1 MKRKILLR
9 PFLALVSLLLV
20 LAVGCK
26 SQEER
31 QETETLTAIEE
42 QLKEGSQ
49 VAPGSGDPPPADVS
63 AALMPQ
69 IRIDLGADH
78 VVQDERFDVNISDA
92 PARAFLMGL
101 VEGTSYNM
109 VVHPA
114 VNGTITLNLK
124 AVTVPEVMEVL
135 REVYGYEY
143 EKTRA
148 GFNVTPARLQSRI
161 FEIDYLNIKRSGNSQ
176 TRVSSGQ
183 ITGTSVDKG
192 ASGSTSEE
200 RITGTQIITHSDSDF
215 WKELETALK
224 SIIGAGEGRSV
235 VVTPQSGVVV
245 VRAMPTELREVGEY
259 LKVTQNNLQRQV
271 VIEAKVV
278 EVRLNDGS
286 QSGINWA
293 GLLEKNGRTMTLG
306 HTGGGS
312 VFGSDTGLSGIAG
325 NTGDLN
331 PADYAAVAATE
342 VAAFGGVFS
351 AALRLGDFTAFIDLL
366 KSEGTVQVLSS
377 PRISTVNNQKAV
389 IKVGTDEFFV
399 TDISSTT
406 VTGTATTTSPDVTLT
421 PFFSGIA
428 LDVIPRITKEGDV
441 ILHVHPAVSE
451 VTDQTKVIEVAGQ
464 TQSLPLALS
473 TVRESDS
480 VIKATSGQLVVIG
493 GLMQN
498 QSTVQTSGT
507 PGLSEVPVIGNLFRH
522 TRDRTVKSELV
533 ILLRPIVV
541 DSPAAWRDQQQQ
553 SLDRIR
559 TLSER

>member
-1 MKRKILLR
+1 M
-9 PFLALVSLLLV
+9 SLLIV
-20 LAVGCK
+20 LAAGCK
-26 SQEER
+26 SHEER
-31 QETETLTAIEE
+31 SDTTTLADIKQELA
-42 QLKEGSQ
+42 EGNKA
-49 VAPGSGDPPPADVS
+49 APTPGGPPPAEVS

-69 IRIDLGADH
+69 IKIDLGADH
-78 VVQDERFDVNISDA
+78 VVQDERFDVNINDA

-109 VVHPA
+109 VVHPDVTGA
-114 VNGTITLNLK
+114 ITLNLK

-143 EKTRA
+143 DQSRT
-148 GFNVTPARLQSRI
+148 GFNVMPARLQSRI
-161 FEIDYLNIKRSGNSQ
+161 FEIDYLNIRRSGNSQ

-183 ITGTSVDKG
+183 ITETSVGKG
-192 ASGSTSEE
+192 TDPATGKSSTEE
-200 RITGTQIITHSDSDF
+200 RASGTQILTQSDSDF
-215 WKELETALK
+215 WGELKSSLT

-235 VVTPQSGVVV
+235 VVSAQSGVVV
-245 VRAMPTELREVGEY
+245 VRAMPTELREVAEY

-278 EVRLNDGS
+278 EVRLNNGS
-286 QSGINWA
+286 QSGVNWA
-293 GLLEKNGRTMTLG
+293 GLIEKNGKTMTLG
-306 HTGGGS
+306 QVGGGS
-312 VFGSDTGLSGIAG
+312 VFSDANGLSSIAG

-331 PADYAAVAATE
+331 PAAYAPVTATAVD
-342 VAAFGGVFS
+342 AFGGVFS
-351 AALRLGDFTAFIDLL
+351 AALKLGDFAAFIELL
-366 KSEGTVQVLSS
+366 KTQGNVQVLSS

-399 TDISSTT
+399 TDVSSTT

-428 LDVIPRITKEGDV
+428 LDVIPRVTKEGDV

-480 VIKATSGQLVVIG
+480 VVKATSGQLVVIG

-498 QSTVQTSGT
+498 RSTVETSGLPGISDT
-507 PGLSEVPVIGNLFRH
+507 PVLGSLFRH
-522 TRDRTVKSELV
+522 TRDKTSKSELV

-541 DSPAAWRDQQQQ
+541 DSPATFQEQQQQ

-559 TLSER
+559 TLSGR